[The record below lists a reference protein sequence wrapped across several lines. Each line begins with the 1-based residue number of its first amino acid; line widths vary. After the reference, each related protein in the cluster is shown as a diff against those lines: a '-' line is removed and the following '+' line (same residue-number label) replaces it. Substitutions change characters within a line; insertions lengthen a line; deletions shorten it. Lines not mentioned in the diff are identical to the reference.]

1 MLDQQHTKGSRF
13 IGRQA
18 RVETKNRRRFEGK
31 IMCIDYKGNLILH
44 EAIAEIPPEQNCPL
58 NYQLCNYADS
68 RLTFTP
74 PESFTEEQKQ

>member
-1 MLDQQHTKGSRF
+1 
-13 IGRQA
+13 
-18 RVETKNRRRFEGK
+18 
-31 IMCIDYKGNLILH
+31 MCIDYKGNLILH